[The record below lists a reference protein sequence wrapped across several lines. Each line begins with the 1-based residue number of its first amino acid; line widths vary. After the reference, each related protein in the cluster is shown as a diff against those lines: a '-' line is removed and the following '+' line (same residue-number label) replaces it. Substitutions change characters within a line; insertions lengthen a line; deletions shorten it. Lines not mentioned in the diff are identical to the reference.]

1 MAKKNRSDRK
11 SKRDA
16 VGAFLNYLIS
26 SPGGSGPKKPL
37 VLKKKRKPR
46 FRTAVRS

>member
-1 MAKKNRSDRK
+1 MDKACRADRR

-16 VGAFLNYLIS
+16 IGAFLNYVIS
-26 SPGGSGPKKPL
+26 SPGGCGPKKPL